1 MKPTITFQ
9 LVCLLGLLLLSGC
22 LASRDA
28 RIESSYSYR
37 GRFRHYRTYDFL
49 SGNGLTADST
59 RISEAL
65 RDAVKQRMRL
75 QGYRFSHRKPDLMV
89 SLKLFEGDMRFP
101 GFVQDD
107 INRWVKNNEA
117 EDEETP
123 DEQRHGYQPTRLL
136 MLDGTLM
143 VTLIDTKTDNAIW
156 NGYASGVVVPEGLR
170 GEYVLV
176 RSVRSIFDRYR
187 IFTENYFNGG
197 NLDGA
202 MNGEPGG
209 EPGAAPSVIPASET
223 PR

>member
-1 MKPTITFQ
+1 MKPITTLTFGG
-9 LVCLLGLLLLSGC
+9 LLSLGLLSSC
-22 LASRDA
+22 LTSRDA

-37 GRFRHYRTYDFL
+37 GRFRHYRTYGFL
-49 SGNGLTADST
+49 SGDGLAADST
-59 RISEAL
+59 RLSESL
-65 RDAVKQRMRL
+65 RDAIKQRLRL
-75 QGYRFSHRKPDLMV
+75 QGYKYARRNPDLMV
-89 SLKLFEGDMRFP
+89 SYKLFEGDMRFP
-101 GFVQDD
+101 GFVQED
-107 INRWVKNNEA
+107 ITRWVKNNDA

-123 DEQRHGYQPTRLL
+123 EEQRHAYQPTRML

-156 NGYASGVVVPEGLR
+156 NGYASGVTVPEGIR

-202 MNGEPGG
+202 MNGEPSV
-209 EPGAAPSVIPASET
+209 PGATPALSES

>member
-1 MKPTITFQ
+1 MRFTATIQF
-9 LVCLLGLLLLSGC
+9 LCLLSFGLLSGC
-22 LASRDA
+22 LTSRDA

-37 GRFRHYRTYDFL
+37 GRFRHYRTYGFL
-49 SGNGLTADST
+49 TGNGLTADST
-59 RISEAL
+59 RLSEAL
-65 RDAVKQRMRL
+65 REAIKQRLRL
-75 QGYRFSHRKPDLMV
+75 QGYKYARRNPDLMV
-89 SLKLFEGDMRFP
+89 SYKLFEGDMRFP
-101 GFVQDD
+101 GFVQED
-107 INRWVKNNEA
+107 ITRWVKNNDA
-117 EDEETP
+117 ENEETP
-123 DEQRHGYQPTRLL
+123 EEERHAYQPTRLL

-156 NGYASGVVVPEGLR
+156 NGYASGVTVPEGIR

-209 EPGAAPSVIPASET
+209 PSVAPAPTET

>member
-1 MKPTITFQ
+1 MRFTAT
-9 LVCLLGLLLLSGC
+9 LLLFGLLSLGLLSGC
-22 LASRDA
+22 LTSRDA

-37 GRFRHYRTYDFL
+37 GRFRHYRTYGFL
-49 SGNGLTADST
+49 SGDGLAADST
-59 RISEAL
+59 RLSESL
-65 RDAVKQRMRL
+65 REAIKQRLRL
-75 QGYRFSHRKPDLMV
+75 QGYKYARRSPDLMV
-89 SLKLFEGDMRFP
+89 SYKLFEGDMRFP
-101 GFVQDD
+101 GFVQED
-107 INRWVKNNEA
+107 ITRWVKNNDA

-123 DEQRHGYQPTRLL
+123 DEQRHAYQPTRML

-156 NGYASGVVVPEGLR
+156 NGYASGVAVPEGIR

-202 MNGEPGG
+202 MNGEPSV
-209 EPGAAPSVIPASET
+209 PGATPALSES

>member
-1 MKPTITFQ
+1 MKFTATFQ
-9 LVCLLGLLLLSGC
+9 LVCLLSMLLLSSC
-22 LASRDA
+22 LTSRDA

-37 GRFRHYRTYDFL
+37 GRFRHYRTYNFL
-49 SGNGLTADST
+49 SGSGLAADST
-59 RISEAL
+59 RISESL

-75 QGYRFSHRKPDLMV
+75 QGYRFSRRNPDLMV

-107 INRWVKNNEA
+107 ISRWVKNNEA
-117 EDEETP
+117 ENEETP
-123 DEQRHGYQPTRLL
+123 NEQRHGYQQTRLL

-143 VTLIDTKTDNAIW
+143 VTLIDTKNDNAIW

-197 NLDGA
+197 NIDGA
-202 MNGEPGG
+202 MSSQPSG
-209 EPGAAPSVIPASET
+209 EPGAAPSVAPVTET

>member
-1 MKPTITFQ
+1 MKPTTP
-9 LVCLLGLLLLSGC
+9 LKLACLLSLVLLSGC
-22 LASRDA
+22 LTSRDA

-37 GRFRHYRTYDFL
+37 GRFRHYRTYNFL
-49 SGNGLTADST
+49 SGNGLAADST
-59 RISEAL
+59 RISDAL
-65 RDAVKQRMRL
+65 RAAVKQRMRL
-75 QGYRFSHRKPDLMV
+75 QGYRFSHRNPDLMV

-107 INRWVKNNEA
+107 ISRWVKNNEA

-123 DEQRHGYQPTRLL
+123 EEQRHAYQQTRLL

-143 VTLIDTKTDNAIW
+143 VTLIDTHTDNAIW
-156 NGYASGVVVPEGLR
+156 NGYASGVVVPEGPR

-176 RSVRSIFDRYR
+176 RSVRAIFDRYR

-202 MNGEPGG
+202 MGG
-209 EPGAAPSVIPASET
+209 QPSQEPGATPSVPPATET

>member
-1 MKPTITFQ
+1 MKRTVTFQ
-9 LVCLLGLLLLSGC
+9 LFCLLSLLLLSSC
-22 LASRDA
+22 LTSRDA

-37 GRFRHYRTYDFL
+37 GRFRHYRTYGFMT
-49 SGNGLTADST
+49 SNGLTADST
-59 RISEAL
+59 RLSESL
-65 RDAVKQRMRL
+65 RDAVRQRMRL
-75 QGYRFSHRKPDLMV
+75 QGYRYARRNPDLMV
-89 SLKLFEGDMRFP
+89 SYKLFEGDMRFP
-101 GFVQDD
+101 GFVQED
-107 INRWVKNNEA
+107 ITRWVKNNEA

-123 DEQRHGYQPTRLL
+123 EEVRHTYQPTRMLL
-136 MLDGTLM
+136 LDGTLM

-156 NGYASGVVVPEGLR
+156 NGYASGVTVPEGVR

-202 MNGEPGG
+202 MNGEPSV
-209 EPGAAPSVIPASET
+209 EPSAPQPTEN

>member
-1 MKPTITFQ
+1 MKFTATLAFG
-9 LVCLLGLLLLSGC
+9 GLLSLGLLSGC
-22 LASRDA
+22 LTSRDA

-37 GRFRHYRTYDFL
+37 GRFRHYRTYGFL
-49 SGNGLTADST
+49 SGDGLAADST
-59 RISEAL
+59 RLSESL
-65 RDAVKQRMRL
+65 REAIKQRLRL
-75 QGYRFSHRKPDLMV
+75 QGYKYARRNPDLMV
-89 SLKLFEGDMRFP
+89 SYKLFEGDMRFP
-101 GFVQDD
+101 GFVQED
-107 INRWVKNNEA
+107 ITRWVKNNDA
-117 EDEETP
+117 EDEQTP
-123 DEQRHGYQPTRLL
+123 EEQRHTYQPTRML

-156 NGYASGVVVPEGLR
+156 NGYASGVTVPEGIR

-202 MNGEPGG
+202 MNGEPST
-209 EPGAAPSVIPASET
+209 PGTAPAPTES

>member
-1 MKPTITFQ
+1 MKFTATFQ
-9 LVCLLGLLLLSGC
+9 LVCLLSMLLLSSC
-22 LASRDA
+22 LTSRDA

-37 GRFRHYRTYDFL
+37 GRFRHYRTYNFL
-49 SGNGLTADST
+49 SGSGLAADST
-59 RISEAL
+59 RISESL

-75 QGYRFSHRKPDLMV
+75 QGYRFSRRNPDLMV

-107 INRWVKNNEA
+107 ISRWVKNNEA
-117 EDEETP
+117 ENEETP
-123 DEQRHGYQPTRLL
+123 NEQRHGYQQTRLL

-143 VTLIDTKTDNAIW
+143 VTLIDTKNDNAIW

-197 NLDGA
+197 NIDGA
-202 MNGEPGG
+202 MSSQPSS
-209 EPGAAPSVIPASET
+209 EPGAAPSVAPVTET

>member
-1 MKPTITFQ
+1 MRFTVTLQVF
-9 LVCLLGLLLLSGC
+9 GLLSLGLLSGC
-22 LASRDA
+22 LTSRDA

-37 GRFRHYRTYDFL
+37 GRFRHYRTYGFL
-49 SGNGLTADST
+49 SGDGLAADST
-59 RISEAL
+59 RLSESL
-65 RDAVKQRMRL
+65 REAIKQRLRL
-75 QGYRFSHRKPDLMV
+75 QGYKYARRNPDLMV
-89 SLKLFEGDMRFP
+89 SYKLFEGDMRFP
-101 GFVQDD
+101 GFVQED
-107 INRWVKNNEA
+107 ITRWVKNNDA

-123 DEQRHGYQPTRLL
+123 EEQRHAYQPTRML

-156 NGYASGVVVPEGLR
+156 NGYASGVTVPEGIR

-209 EPGAAPSVIPASET
+209 PSTAPAPTES

>member
-1 MKPTITFQ
+1 MKFTATFQ
-9 LVCLLGLLLLSGC
+9 LVCLLSMLLLSSC
-22 LASRDA
+22 LTSRDA

-37 GRFRHYRTYDFL
+37 GRFRHYRTYNFL
-49 SGNGLTADST
+49 SGSGLAADST
-59 RISEAL
+59 RISESL

-75 QGYRFSHRKPDLMV
+75 QGYRFSRRNPDLMV

-107 INRWVKNNEA
+107 ISRWVKNNEA
-117 EDEETP
+117 ENEETP
-123 DEQRHGYQPTRLL
+123 NEQRHGYQQTRLL

-143 VTLIDTKTDNAIW
+143 VTLIDTKNDNAIW

-197 NLDGA
+197 NIDGA
-202 MNGEPGG
+202 MSSQPSG
-209 EPGAAPSVIPASET
+209 EPGAAPSVAPATET

>member
-1 MKPTITFQ
+1 MKFTTTLP
-9 LVCLLGLLLLSGC
+9 LLSLLSLGLLSGC
-22 LASRDA
+22 LTSRDA

-37 GRFRHYRTYDFL
+37 GRFRHYRTYGFL
-49 SGNGLTADST
+49 SGDGLAADST
-59 RISEAL
+59 RLSESL
-65 RDAVKQRMRL
+65 RDAIKQRLRL
-75 QGYRFSHRKPDLMV
+75 QGYKYSRRNPDLMV
-89 SLKLFEGDMRFP
+89 SYKLFEGDMRFP
-101 GFVQDD
+101 GFVQED
-107 INRWVKNNEA
+107 ITRWVKNNEA
-117 EDEETP
+117 ENEETP
-123 DEQRHGYQPTRLL
+123 EEARHPYQPTRML

-156 NGYASGVVVPEGLR
+156 NGYASGVTVPEGIR

-202 MNGEPGG
+202 MNGQPSG
-209 EPGAAPSVIPASET
+209 EPGAPSVAPAPAET

>member
-1 MKPTITFQ
+1 MKFTAT
-9 LVCLLGLLLLSGC
+9 LLLFGLLSLGLLSGC
-22 LASRDA
+22 LTSRDA

-37 GRFRHYRTYDFL
+37 GRFRHYRTYGFL
-49 SGNGLTADST
+49 SGDGLAADST
-59 RISEAL
+59 RLSESL
-65 RDAVKQRMRL
+65 RDAIKQRLRL
-75 QGYRFSHRKPDLMV
+75 QGYKYARRNPDLMV
-89 SLKLFEGDMRFP
+89 SYKLFEGDMRFP
-101 GFVQDD
+101 GFVQED
-107 INRWVKNNEA
+107 ITRWVKNNDA

-123 DEQRHGYQPTRLL
+123 EEQRHTYQPTRML

-156 NGYASGVVVPEGLR
+156 NGYASGVTVPEGIR

-202 MNGEPGG
+202 MNGEPSA
-209 EPGAAPSVIPASET
+209 PAPSES

>member
-1 MKPTITFQ
+1 MKRTVTLQ
-9 LVCLLGLLLLSGC
+9 LLCLLSLGLLSGC
-22 LASRDA
+22 LTSRDA

-37 GRFRHYRTYDFL
+37 GRFRHYRTYGFL
-49 SGNGLTADST
+49 TGNGLTADST
-59 RISEAL
+59 RLSEAL
-65 RDAVKQRMRL
+65 REAIKQRLRL
-75 QGYRFSHRKPDLMV
+75 QGYKFSRRTPDLMV
-89 SLKLFEGDMRFP
+89 SYKLFEGDMRFP
-101 GFVQDD
+101 GFVQED
-107 INRWVKNNEA
+107 ITRWVKNNDA

-123 DEQRHGYQPTRLL
+123 EEQRHNYQPTRML

-156 NGYASGVVVPEGLR
+156 NGYASGVTVPEGIR

-202 MNGEPGG
+202 MNGEPQG
-209 EPGAAPSVIPASET
+209 EPGAPSVAPAPAES

>member
-1 MKPTITFQ
+1 MKFTTTLP
-9 LVCLLGLLLLSGC
+9 LLSLLSLGLLSGC
-22 LASRDA
+22 LTSRDA

-37 GRFRHYRTYDFL
+37 GRFRHYRTYGFL
-49 SGNGLTADST
+49 SGDGLAADST
-59 RISEAL
+59 RLSESL
-65 RDAVKQRMRL
+65 REAIKQRLRL
-75 QGYRFSHRKPDLMV
+75 QGYKYSRRSPDLMV
-89 SLKLFEGDMRFP
+89 SYKLFEGDMRFP
-101 GFVQDD
+101 GFVQED
-107 INRWVKNNEA
+107 ITRWVKNNDA

-123 DEQRHGYQPTRLL
+123 EEQRHTYQPTRML

-156 NGYASGVVVPEGLR
+156 NGYASGVVVPEGVR

-202 MNGEPGG
+202 MNGEPSAPTPG
-209 EPGAAPSVIPASET
+209 ES

>member
-1 MKPTITFQ
+1 MKFTATLQ
-9 LVCLLGLLLLSGC
+9 LICLLSLGLLSSC
-22 LASRDA
+22 LTSRDA

-37 GRFRHYRTYDFL
+37 GRFRHYRTYGFL
-49 SGNGLTADST
+49 SGNGLAADST
-59 RISEAL
+59 RLSESL
-65 RDAVKQRMRL
+65 RDAIRQRMRL
-75 QGYRFSHRKPDLMV
+75 QGYRFSKRSPDLMV
-89 SLKLFEGDMRFP
+89 SYKLFEGDMHFP
-101 GFVQDD
+101 GFVQED
-107 INRWVKNNEA
+107 ITRWVKNNDA
-117 EDEETP
+117 EDEQTP
-123 DEQRHGYQPTRLL
+123 EEQRHGYQRTRLL

-156 NGYASGVVVPEGLR
+156 NGYASGVTVPEGLR

-202 MNGEPGG
+202 MNGQPFDG
-209 EPGAAPSVIPASET
+209 PGAAPAPPQSTET

>member
-1 MKPTITFQ
+1 MKFTTTLP
-9 LVCLLGLLLLSGC
+9 LLSLLSLGLLSGC
-22 LASRDA
+22 LTSRDA

-37 GRFRHYRTYDFL
+37 GRFRHYRTYGFL
-49 SGNGLTADST
+49 SGDGLAADST
-59 RISEAL
+59 RLSESL
-65 RDAVKQRMRL
+65 RDAIRQRLRL
-75 QGYRFSHRKPDLMV
+75 QGYKYSRRNPDLMV
-89 SLKLFEGDMRFP
+89 SYKLFEGDMRFP
-101 GFVQDD
+101 GFVQED
-107 INRWVKNNEA
+107 ITRWVKNNEA
-117 EDEETP
+117 ENEETP
-123 DEQRHGYQPTRLL
+123 DEARHPYQPTRLL

-156 NGYASGVVVPEGLR
+156 NGYASGVTVPEGLR

-202 MNGEPGG
+202 MNGMPIG
-209 EPGAAPSVIPASET
+209 EPGAPSVAPAPPAS